1 MRDIDL
7 SQLPDNEYD
16 LQALC
21 YCFEI
26 ITAKNPALFLTSG
39 RAEVKYQGITYVPF
53 SGLCL
58 REGVFN
64 DSAQN
69 YVYLHGIFE
78 NGGIDQQFDMT
89 FAEVRISVYVSG
101 SLQQLV
107 TMYCTEFIKNDL
119 EFNIKLEPE
128 VIKYNQSLLL
138 PFSKT
143 CRAKFG
149 DQKCSVDKQSF
160 SCRVQITEISES
172 FIICSEISHDSDYFK
187 GGQASIECEDGSF
200 YTCKILSHFLTQIEL
215 EAWFINKIKVQQE
228 ITLTPGCDKKF
239 ITCCNK
245 FNNELNFRGEPF
257 VPEYKYLKN

>member
-7 SQLPDNEYD
+7 SQLPNNEND
-16 LQALC
+16 IQTLH

-26 ITAKNPALFLTSG
+26 ITTKNPVLFLTSD
-39 RAEVKYQGITYVPF
+39 RVEIKYQGITYLPF
-53 SGLCL
+53 SGLSM

-69 YVYLHGIFE
+69 YIYLHGIFE
-78 NGGIDQQFDMT
+78 KGGIDNQFDMT
-89 FAEVRISVYVSG
+89 FAEVKISVYTNNV
-101 SLQQLV
+101 LQQLV
-107 TMYCTEFIKNDL
+107 TMHCTEFIKNDL

-149 DQKCSVDKQSF
+149 DKKCMIDKQTF
-160 SCRVQITEISES
+160 SYKMQITEISGI
-172 FIICSEISHDSDYFK
+172 FIIGNEIPHESDYFK
-187 GGQASIECEDGSF
+187 GGEASIEHEDGNF
-200 YTCKILSHFLTQIEL
+200 YTGKILSHFLTQIEL
-215 EAWFINKIKVQQE
+215 EAWFVNKLKVQQE